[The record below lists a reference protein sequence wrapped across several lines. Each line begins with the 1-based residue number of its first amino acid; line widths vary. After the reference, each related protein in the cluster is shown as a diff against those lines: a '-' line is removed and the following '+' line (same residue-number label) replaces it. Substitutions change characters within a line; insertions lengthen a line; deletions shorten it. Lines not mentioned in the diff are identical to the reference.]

1 MRILITGAS
10 GFLGR
15 IICNALSKDN
25 TLFSLSRS
33 FGDYMISLDDEI
45 PKFDQN
51 FDLII
56 HSAGKA
62 HLGSDN
68 KFEYMAFFDVNVK
81 GTRNLLTGIELTGL
95 YPKQFVYISSVAVYG
110 LWHGHQIDEKAP
122 LLAEDPYGLSKI
134 QAEQIILDWCK
145 RNNVIC
151 TILRLP
157 LVVGENPPGNLGA
170 MMNAI
175 LKGFYFNI
183 GGGKSKKSMVMA
195 KDVSE
200 FISKIS
206 STGGIYNLTDGYHP
220 SFFEL
225 SNHISKQLGK
235 KAPKNLPYWLAKLIA
250 FVGDLL
256 GKNAPINS
264 VKFNKITS
272 NLTFD
277 DSKAR
282 VAFDWYPT
290 PVLEGFKIFDTN

>member
-110 LWHGHQIDEKAP
+110 LWHGNQIDEEAP

-175 LKGFYFNI
+175 HKGFYFNI

-225 SNHISKQLGK
+225 SNHISKQFGK

-282 VAFDWYPT
+282 VAFGWYPT
-290 PVLEGFKIFDTN
+290 PVLEGFIIFDAN